1 MKTFLS
7 CLATVITQEKL
18 IPANLVVL
26 GVTSLSIDMFLKLSL
41 SVLMIV
47 LTSIKIMKELKN
59 KNPEK

>member
-18 IPANLVVL
+18 IPANLAVL

-47 LTSIKIMKELKN
+47 LTYIKIMKELKN

>member
-1 MKTFLS
+1 MKTFLT

-18 IPANLVVL
+18 IPANLAVL

-41 SVLMIV
+41 TVLMIV

>member
-18 IPANLVVL
+18 IPANLAVL

-41 SVLMIV
+41 TVLMIV

>member
-1 MKTFLS
+1 MKTFLT

-41 SVLMIV
+41 TVLMIV

>member
-18 IPANLVVL
+18 IPANLAVL

>member
-1 MKTFLS
+1 MKTFLT

>member
-1 MKTFLS
+1 MKTFLT

-18 IPANLVVL
+18 IPANLAVL

>member
-41 SVLMIV
+41 TVLMIV